1 MKRAADQIA
10 PVALDDLA
18 HRFDPAIRGEDWLA
32 RQPMIGPYLL
42 LAGLAIEALAKAV
55 LVDRDPSRVHDGMLD
70 RWQGGAHPVPDICKL
85 IGVPWTAD
93 ERDLFDRLSEE
104 VTWVSKYPIPL
115 KEADLLRRVGRVGGV
130 ESEMRQ
136 DDPVL
141 VDRVWST
148 LQTVLDEQWLAA
160 RPERAAEWRARE
172 VAKALNQNVGSASS
186 N

>member
-1 MKRAADQIA
+1 
-10 PVALDDLA
+10 
-18 HRFDPAIRGEDWLA
+18 
-32 RQPMIGPYLL
+32 
-42 LAGLAIEALAKAV
+42 
-55 LVDRDPSRVHDGMLD
+55 
-70 RWQGGAHPVPDICKL
+70 
-85 IGVPWTAD
+85 
-93 ERDLFDRLSEE
+93 
-104 VTWVSKYPIPL
+104 
-115 KEADLLRRVGRVGGV
+115 
-130 ESEMRQ
+130 MRQ